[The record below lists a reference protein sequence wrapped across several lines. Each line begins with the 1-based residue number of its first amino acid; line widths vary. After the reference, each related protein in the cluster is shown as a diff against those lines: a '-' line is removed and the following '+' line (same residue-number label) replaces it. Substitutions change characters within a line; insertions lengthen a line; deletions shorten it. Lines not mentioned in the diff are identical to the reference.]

1 MNSRMVTSSSTIFSS
16 SPLTEPGKREEIHCR
31 RIAKRVLPS
40 KKRRSDGFFLLFF
53 LFVIALFLFVCYC
66 VPALQLN
73 SRIGSVAFSFGSL
86 VRLASLR
93 KTTVFLSAL
102 VQQARVSFPSS
113 PKATCWSLFT
123 SLDGVR
129 HLGRTCVV
137 AAALEPLGQRL
148 ERRVISL
155 SSVVSFSIS
164 QCPEKSTWPPLP
176 PPPPP
181 PLLPP

>member
-1 MNSRMVTSSSTIFSS
+1 MVTSSSTIFSS

-113 PKATCWSLFT
+113 PKATCWSLFIARRGAP
-123 SLDGVR
+123 SWA
-129 HLGRTCVV
+129 HMCCCCCPRT
-137 AAALEPLGQRL
+137 
-148 ERRVISL
+148 I
-155 SSVVSFSIS
+155 
-164 QCPEKSTWPPLP
+164 KTKT
-176 PPPPP
+176 
-181 PLLPP
+181 